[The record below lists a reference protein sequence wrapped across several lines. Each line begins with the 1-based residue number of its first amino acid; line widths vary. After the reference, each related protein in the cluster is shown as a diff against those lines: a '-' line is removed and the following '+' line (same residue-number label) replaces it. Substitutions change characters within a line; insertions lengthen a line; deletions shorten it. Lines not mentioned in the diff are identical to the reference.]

1 MSSSSDQLS
10 RLLGTHA
17 LKKLSMSS
25 NSVALVVAPWSDL
38 ENEAN
43 AVFDDVQIEY
53 FDTIFDSAA
62 DSTDL
67 ALPWDIIRF
76 DVSDS
81 GKDRWQFGVCC
92 SDVHLGFSAT
102 APKITYVKPSS
113 HL

>member
-1 MSSSSDQLS
+1 MSSISDQLF

-17 LKKLSMSS
+17 LKELSMSS
-25 NSVALVVAPWSDL
+25 NSIALVVAPWSDL
-38 ENEAN
+38 ENEAR
-43 AVFDDVQIEY
+43 AVFGEVKIEY
-53 FDTIFDSAA
+53 FDTIFDSTA

-81 GKDRWQFGVCC
+81 GNERWQFGLCC

-102 APKITYVKPSS
+102 EPKITYVNPSS